1 MKRTLASASLVL
13 LALAAGCQRAAPT
26 GHTLTPAVT
35 LPRCERD
42 APRFDGAFPR
52 ARGGSQEVEPTWLAA
67 HRCALRVIDVREA
80 DELTSSLGRIDVAEH
95 VPLDAVERAAEHW
108 DRDAPVVLV
117 CRSGR
122 RSERAAETL
131 RALGFRRVA
140 SLTGGMLAWSAQG
153 LPATRAPTVSAAP
166 AASPA
171 APLTD
176 AQVGAL
182 NAVFQRPETLVWT
195 RVSTLLGSNTVSCID
210 GRAETPVLGAPGGDA
225 GELVL
230 SLAALEQELGHP
242 VDAAWI
248 ASLFD
253 RYVES
258 FGRFYMHTDRHAL
271 DRLRAALRTN
281 PRTAAYGDRLHDDTS
296 AMAFVRA
303 PPPAVE
309 EALLDALTRPE
320 HVGCGHLR
328 LMMERPER
336 YGVRAGLVADVLRA
350 AFSRGWR
357 RPELVDYVALDGDHG
372 ERGVLEVRIEHTVH
386 AHTVVPMVAPHEG
399 TRELFVLHPQ
409 VAAFIRAE
417 NADFLVERLTPEE
430 ARRVRGDALRTR
442 IEELGERQLHATVA
456 ALAPTLP
463 HYVLRVSEGRHSV
476 ESVERAP

>member
-1 MKRTLASASLVL
+1 MLSYASIAL
-13 LALAAGCQRAAPT
+13 LTLAAGCHREAPSERSAK
-26 GHTLTPAVT
+26 PAT
-35 LPRCERD
+35 ALSRCERD
-42 APRFDGAFPR
+42 APRFEGAFPR
-52 ARGGSQEVEPTWLAA
+52 ARSGSQEVEPTWLAA

-80 DELTSSLGRIDVAEH
+80 DELTSPTGRIDVAEH
-95 VPLDAVERAAEHW
+95 VPLDAVERAAERW

-140 SLTGGMLAWSAQG
+140 SLTGGMLAWNSLG
-153 LPATRAPTVSAAP
+153 LPSTRAPLVSPAP
-166 AASPA
+166 APRNATPPS
-171 APLTD
+171 D
-176 AQVGAL
+176 GRIGAL

-230 SLAALEQELGHP
+230 SLAALEHELGRP
-242 VDAAWI
+242 VNAAWI

-271 DRLRAALRTN
+271 ERLRDALRAD
-281 PRTAAYGDRLHDDTS
+281 PRTAPYGDRFGDDTA

-328 LMMERPER
+328 LMMEHPER

-357 RPELVDYVALDGDHG
+357 RPELADYVALDGEHG
-372 ERGVLEVRIEHTVH
+372 ERGVLEVRIEHPVH

-417 NADFLVERLTPEE
+417 NADFLVERLAPDE
-430 ARRVRGDALRTR
+430 ARRVRGDALRAR
-442 IEELGERQLHATVA
+442 IEELGERQLRATVA

-463 HYVLRVSEGRHSV
+463 HYVLRVSEGSHSI